1 MENKMNAS
9 MKLLVAALALS
20 LPVAASAQ
28 SNDAKYCAALVDKYN
43 QSLNAS
49 SRRGQN
55 SENLDAKV
63 GIAKCQAGD
72 TASGIPMLE
81 KALKDAKYDLPPRT

>member
-1 MENKMNAS
+1 MNTFV
-9 MKLLVAALALS
+9 KGLLPVVATALAFPATS
-20 LPVAASAQ
+20 FAQ
-28 SNDAKYCAALVDKYN
+28 SSDAKYCSALLDKYN
-43 QSLNAS
+43 QSLNMS

-72 TASGIPMLE
+72 TASGITMLE
-81 KALKDAKYDLPPRT
+81 RALSYRCGLPPVAS

>member
-1 MENKMNAS
+1 MESKMNAS
-9 MKLLVAALALS
+9 VKLLVAALALS
-20 LPVAASAQ
+20 LPLAASAQ
-28 SNDAKYCAALVDKYN
+28 SNDAKYCSALIDKYN
-43 QSLNAS
+43 QSLDTS
-49 SRRGQN
+49 LRRGQN